1 MNGRIAGLLFLAV
14 CLVIAV
20 LLLTRTISPLL
31 SSLVFAGALLIL
43 GGRSR
48 GFRK

>member
-14 CLVIAV
+14 CLTIAV
-20 LLLTRTISPLL
+20 LLLTRIVTPLIGG
-31 SSLVFAGALLIL
+31 LVFAGALIVL
-43 GGRSR
+43 GGSSR